1 MPKEKL
7 LYRTIK
13 PRSPDATRWFFVH
26 DLWQR
31 SDGTRYKRI
40 NSIHIKDLPHQIGSP
55 GLTLELAA

>member
-1 MPKEKL
+1 MPKHKL
-7 LYRTIK
+7 LSRTIR

-31 SDGTRYKRI
+31 ADGTRYKQI
-40 NSIHIKDLPHQIGSP
+40 NSIHINDLPAQMGSP